1 MQSTQNMQERVL
13 KTLEYDKIRGELK
26 LRASCCISRE
36 LAEAIMPSSDF
47 DEVQRQLMLTG
58 EAETLVYRTG
68 QSPVDDFP
76 DMRQC
81 LKRIHAALFVSP
93 GELLGIAKCLR
104 AARVARE
111 LLTKENEGSLLYNLA
126 SFLTAHRSVEEEIS
140 RCIISEDE
148 IFDGASPALSR
159 IRRAMRAA
167 NERVRERLNAMIRSA
182 TYQKYLQE
190 PIITI
195 RNGRFVIPV
204 KQEYRQQVP
213 GLVHD
218 QSDSG
223 ATLFIEPTAV
233 VELGNEYKKLLAEE
247 SEEVERILTE
257 LTAMVEPYADEIY
270 EDLSVLGE
278 IDLVFAKARL
288 SREMSCVC
296 PKLNRTGYIR
306 IVRGRH
312 PLIPRERV
320 VPIDIWLGREYR
332 SLIIT
337 GPNTGG
343 KTVTLK
349 LVGLLSLMAQSGMF
363 IPAAEGSECAV
374 FDEIFADIGD
384 EQSIEQSL
392 STFSSHMKNIVEILK
407 GADERSLVL
416 LDELG
421 AGTDPIEGAALAMSI
436 LTELHARGTVSVCTT
451 HYSEIKA
458 FALTREGMENASMEF
473 DVDKLCPTYRLFIGI
488 PGKSNAFEISR
499 RLGLPA
505 HIIDSARNFLK
516 GEDVK
521 FEDIISSAQSQ
532 HRLAEEERALAQEAR
547 AELDRLRAEAE
558 RERKKLEDERAKQQ
572 AKAREEARRV
582 VADAKR
588 EMEKLIVQIRAMKG
602 IDRSAADR
610 VIQQARDQ
618 VRAEENALSEP
629 LALKKDDAGVP
640 PKAVKPGDSVRI
652 VSLDQKATVL
662 SPADAK
668 GDVQVQAGILKL
680 SVKLS
685 DLRRIEDEQ
694 PKQGKSKITAAMDRR
709 VGLELDIRGML
720 VDEALAVVDR
730 YLDDAFLS
738 GLSEVNIIHGKGTG
752 ALRTGVQDY
761 LRRHSRVKSFR
772 IGNYGEGDAGVTV
785 VTLKK

>member
-1 MQSTQNMQERVL
+1 
-13 KTLEYDKIRGELK
+13 
-26 LRASCCISRE
+26 
-36 LAEAIMPSSDF
+36 
-47 DEVQRQLMLTG
+47 
-58 EAETLVYRTG
+58 
-68 QSPVDDFP
+68 
-76 DMRQC
+76 
-81 LKRIHAALFVSP
+81 
-93 GELLGIAKCLR
+93 
-104 AARVARE
+104 
-111 LLTKENEGSLLYNLA
+111 
-126 SFLTAHRSVEEEIS
+126 
-140 RCIISEDE
+140 
-148 IFDGASPALSR
+148 
-159 IRRAMRAA
+159 
-167 NERVRERLNAMIRSA
+167 MIRTPA
-182 TYQKYLQE
+182 YQKYLQE

-218 QSDSG
+218 QSGSG

-296 PKLNRTGYIR
+296 PRLNRTGYIR

-312 PLIPRERV
+312 PLISRERV

-337 GPNTGG
+337 GTNTGG

-363 IPAAEGSECAV
+363 IPADEGSECAI

-629 LALKKDDAGVP
+629 FALKKDDAGVP

-662 SPADAK
+662 STADAK

-761 LRRHSRVKSFR
+761 LRRHPRVKSFR